1 VVPVAAVSQAG
12 VSDLAAGARDGL
24 GAGAVLDFMGG
35 APDETA
41 ERYGVASPAQ
51 LLPLGVTQ
59 LLVHGL
65 RDDVVPSSQ
74 SRTYAAAASA
84 AGDPVELL
92 EPDADHFDVI
102 DPGHPG
108 WRLVAARLPIL
119 LVER

>member
-12 VSDLAAGARDGL
+12 VCDLAAGARDGL
-24 GAGAVLDFMGG
+24 GAGAVQDFMGG
-35 APDETA
+35 GPDETA

-74 SRTYAAAASA
+74 SRSYAAAARA
-84 AGDPVELL
+84 AGDAVELL
-92 EPDADHFDVI
+92 EPDADHFDMI
-102 DPGHPG
+102 DPAHPA
-108 WRLVAARLPIL
+108 WRVVAAKLPAL
-119 LVER
+119 LA